1 MRSTAYLA
9 FGLLLA
15 GCTTHA
21 DGTQSANKTAIG
33 AVVGSVTGAVLGN
46 RVAGKGSR
54 VQGTVI
60 GAAAGAAVGGGIGY
74 VMDRQETELR
84 EQLASERALHQVEVE
99 RVREDLLKLTLANE
113 VSFDVDSA
121 IVKPAFQPT
130 LAKVAEV
137 LTRYQ
142 DNEVTIVGHTDS
154 TGSET
159 YNESLSQRRAAAVLA
174 ELNRLGVPAFRLQ
187 ALGQGESQPRA
198 SNATAA
204 GREQNRRVEILL
216 QSTSA

>member
-1 MRSTAYLA
+1 MRSAAYLTL
-9 FGLLLA
+9 GLLLA

-60 GAAAGAAVGGGIGY
+60 GAAAGAAVGGGLGY
-74 VMDRQETELR
+74 MMDRQETELR
-84 EQLASERALHQVEVE
+84 DQLASERAQHQVEVE

-121 IVKPAFQPT
+121 VVKPAFQPT

-137 LTRYQ
+137 LTRYG

-154 TGSET
+154 TGSDA
-159 YNESLSQRRAAAVLA
+159 YNQSLSQRRAAAVLA
-174 ELNRLGVPAFRLQ
+174 ELERLGVPASRLQ
-187 ALGQGESQPRA
+187 ALGQGESEPRA
-198 SNATAA
+198 SNTTAA

-216 QSTSA
+216 QSTTA